1 MWHLHIVIFLKF
13 QQKKISQEDMPH
25 FSKKERLANK
35 ELSIYDSFTLGD
47 FLIEIT
53 INSDETKTHR
63 IFELHVDRNYIKIH

>member
-1 MWHLHIVIFLKF
+1 
-13 QQKKISQEDMPH
+13 MPH

-63 IFELHVDRNYIKIH
+63 IFELHVDRNYINLQMKMLSLSKKENIKYQFSKFF

>member
-1 MWHLHIVIFLKF
+1 
-13 QQKKISQEDMPH
+13 MPY

-63 IFELHVDRNYIKIH
+63 IFELHVDRNYINLQMKMLPLSKKENIKYQFSKFF

>member
-1 MWHLHIVIFLKF
+1 
-13 QQKKISQEDMPH
+13 MPH

-63 IFELHVDRNYIKIH
+63 IFELHVDRNYINLQMKMLPLSKKENIKYQFSKFF